1 MKKKTFL
8 TIFIIFLVLAYF
20 LIPFKKIY
28 TSVILDNEDY
38 AFKCSEFTYS
48 VSEVEKIMEKHDD
61 VVKQIIAVDPGFVE
75 IWLDIK
81 TCPGKSGISIIYA
94 SHDDRIAI
102 KKILKNQN
110 TFFGIPYE
118 MRNF

>member
-1 MKKKTFL
+1 MKKTFL
-8 TIFIIFLVLAYF
+8 TIFIILVLAYF

-48 VSEVEKIMEKHDD
+48 VSEVEKILKKHDD
-61 VVKQIIAVDPGFVE
+61 VVKLIKAVNPGFVE
-75 IWLDIK
+75 IWIDIK
-81 TCPGKSGISIIYA
+81 TCPGKAGISIIYP
-94 SHDDRIAI
+94 SNEDRIAI
-102 KKILKNQN
+102 KKILQNQN